1 MPDNDSESGEE
12 QYLRWVNEVSGA
24 SSDGGD
30 TSSDAGDSAAAT
42 AGTSDDT
49 GSGEVGHREDALAG
63 TIVAERSV
71 LPRPIVTLGQEE
83 VTASPGKPVRVKVTV
98 RNVGPVV
105 ETYSLSSVGN
115 GSGWVSLVPSELSL
129 FPGDENS
136 AAIVIKPPRAS
147 RVGAQTYPIGIKAT
161 SEVDPNEST
170 VAELSI
176 RGRCARRRPW
186 CRHVPARA
194 WQRCGAGFQARCR
207 QPSAEFRCA
216 LQIEGGR

>member
-30 TSSDAGDSAAAT
+30 TSSGAGDSAAAT
-42 AGTSDDT
+42 AGTSDDP

-105 ETYSLSSVGN
+105 ETYSLSSV
-115 GSGWVSLVPSELSL
+115 LSL
-129 FPGDENS
+129 
-136 AAIVIKPPRAS
+136 IHI
-147 RVGAQTYPIGIKAT
+147 
-161 SEVDPNEST
+161 
-170 VAELSI
+170 
-176 RGRCARRRPW
+176 
-186 CRHVPARA
+186 
-194 WQRCGAGFQARCR
+194 
-207 QPSAEFRCA
+207 
-216 LQIEGGR
+216 